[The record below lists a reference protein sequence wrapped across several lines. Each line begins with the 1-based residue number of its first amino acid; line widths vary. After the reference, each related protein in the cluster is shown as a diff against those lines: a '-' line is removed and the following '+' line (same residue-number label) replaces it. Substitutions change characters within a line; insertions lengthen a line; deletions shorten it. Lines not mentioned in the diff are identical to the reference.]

1 MSKLCNRCGTENNEQ
16 YRFCKQCGSPLE
28 TETTVKDEYTYNAN
42 QQYNPQTSYIDGVSY
57 KEMSAF
63 VGKNSHKIIDK
74 FSKME
79 LADSKVSWC
88 WPVAILSFFFG
99 FFGAAFW
106 FFYRK
111 MYKAALIFVALGM
124 VFNIIDLGLTF
135 NSSINIIDDTYNMM
149 TELQQSGDINGAISH
164 FLDMLNNVSAD
175 GNFALVNLFNDIE
188 TLLSVVGMG
197 MFSLHLYKNFAVKR
211 IKNIKE
217 QFLEENLYFY
227 TLTARGGVS
236 SGMVVLGVLIMY
248 ISSGIINIIPY
259 MVYNFIK

>member
-1 MSKLCNRCGTENNEQ
+1 MSKFCNYCGTENNEQ
-16 YRFCKQCGSPLE
+16 YKFCKQCGSSLE
-28 TETTVKDEYTYNAN
+28 TETPVTNQYAYNTN
-42 QQYNPQTSYIDGVSY
+42 QQYNPQTPYIDGVSY

-74 FSKME
+74 FFKMG
-79 LADSKVSWC
+79 LADSKISWC

-106 FFYRK
+106 FLYRK

-197 MFSLHLYKNFAVKR
+197 MFSLYFYKNFAVKR

-217 QFLEENLYFY
+217 QSLEENLYFY

-236 SGMVVLGVLIMY
+236 SGMAALGVAIMY
-248 ISSGIINIIPY
+248 ISSGMINIIPY
-259 MVYNFIK
+259 IVYDFMK